1 MKIIPNWL
9 NKLLKCH
16 FCGTTKS
23 VKYTIE
29 LHGAICDNKPLEVC
43 VCNKCALIHEQRSD
57 NNAE

>member
-1 MKIIPNWL
+1 MKYIPDWQ
-9 NKLLKCH
+9 NKLLRCH

-43 VCNKCALIHEQRSD
+43 VCNKCALMHE
-57 NNAE
+57 EKE